1 MPEFAR
7 RGQCAPVESVDNA
20 PEPEAKTMIADIL
33 SSCTIKSRVG
43 KAVNCGAE
51 TIHFDAARVRH
62 ISRWASDSQ
71 YKEES

>member
-1 MPEFAR
+1 MPGIASK
-7 RGQCAPVESVDNA
+7 GQCAPVESVDIV

-51 TIHFDAARVRH
+51 TIRLDAARIRH
-62 ISRWASDSQ
+62 ISR
-71 YKEES
+71 